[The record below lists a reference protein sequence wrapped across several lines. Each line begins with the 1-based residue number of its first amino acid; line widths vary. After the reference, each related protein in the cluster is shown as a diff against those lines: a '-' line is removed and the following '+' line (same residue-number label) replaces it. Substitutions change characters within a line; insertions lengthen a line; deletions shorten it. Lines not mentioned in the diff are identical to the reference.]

1 MISVDMP
8 VALRQMIDARLDNV
22 ERALM
27 TQFMGRG
34 DRQQILSAIEDQIL
48 EMLGRSTGEEPTRDD
63 LLNVLAKLDPPEAYL
78 EMSDTRITERSTM
91 STERNQV
98 ERNVARFADSKKQV
112 NTLAVVGFALTC
124 IACLGAFSWWILS
137 FYGLFIVAILAIAA
151 GICGNSAL
159 YQFIQFRYSQRG
171 LWMALIASSSAPI
184 VAILSWATYMVLLLM
199 N

>member
-48 EMLGRSTGEEPTRDD
+48 EMLGQSAGEEPTRDD

-78 EMSDTRITERSTM
+78 EMSDTRVTELSTMRTERH
-91 STERNQV
+91 QV
-98 ERNVARFADSKKQV
+98 ERNIAKFADSKKRV
-112 NTLAVVGFALTC
+112 NMPAVVGFVLTC
-124 IACLGAFSWWILS
+124 VACLGAFSWWILS
-137 FYGLFIVAILAIAA
+137 FYGLFIVAILTIAA
-151 GICGNSAL
+151 GICGSIAL
-159 YQFIQFRYSQRG
+159 YQFIQHRYSQRG
-171 LWMALIASSSAPI
+171 LWMALTASSSAPI
-184 VAILSWATYMVLLLM
+184 VALLSWATYVVLLMM